1 MTSRSPRA
9 VLLSFLTLVCL
20 ALIGLT
26 PAADAGTATQE
37 TLGQGPGDALGVVV
51 ELGDLDGDGKIERAV
66 GSPLEDN
73 GAGVDAGAV
82 RVLSGA
88 DGSVLMLLEGDRAGG
103 RLGRSIAAVGD
114 LDGDGTTDLALGAPA
129 TGAAGETGRVF
140 LVSGASGAV
149 LSVLQGAEVG
159 SEYGH
164 AVSAAGDLDGDG
176 TADLVV
182 GAPGHDGAG
191 VERGAAF
198 LVSGADGTVIEQVDG
213 DGDGDRLGLSV
224 DGGGTAFSDPDSGV
238 AIGAEQG
245 GAGGQGKG
253 YTRLYDRATLAL
265 SATFTG
271 ASAWDRLG
279 SVVRYVGDVDGDG
292 KADLAVGTDPR
303 DAAGDPTALGYVRV
317 LSGADGTEIHAFSG
331 AALDTGYGSRLAA
344 LGDVDGDG
352 FADLAIGAPRAD
364 LNFVDAGFIE
374 VRSGADGSI
383 LQKVSGQAAG
393 DLFGQSLAS
402 AGDVDGDGSADL
414 AVASPGSDVAAPDA
428 GLVQVISFETWANL
442 GAGVAGSG
450 GIVPKLEGE
459 GSLEPLSEVTLT
471 LTDAL
476 PLADVDLVLGYSAYV
491 DPLTG
496 CLAPVPDVIVE
507 GLQTDAAGDL
517 TYVHT
522 WPAVASE
529 AIVYYQFLIADPEAP
544 GGQARSN
551 TLSGRT
557 P

>member
-1 MTSRSPRA
+1 MSESTSGFTSNRS
-9 VLLSFLTLVCL
+9 
-20 ALIGLT
+20 
-26 PAADAGTATQE
+26 
-37 TLGQGPGDALGVVV
+37 
-51 ELGDLDGDGKIERAV
+51 
-66 GSPLEDN
+66 
-73 GAGVDAGAV
+73 V
-82 RVLSGA
+82 RVS
-88 DGSVLMLLEGDRAGG
+88 SSTVM
-103 RLGRSIAAVGD
+103 S
-114 LDGDGTTDLALGAPA
+114 
-129 TGAAGETGRVF
+129 
-140 LVSGASGAV
+140 
-149 LSVLQGAEVG
+149 
-159 SEYGH
+159 Y
-164 AVSAAGDLDGDG
+164 SAMY
-176 TADLVV
+176 
-182 GAPGHDGAG
+182 
-191 VERGAAF
+191 
-198 LVSGADGTVIEQVDG
+198 
-213 DGDGDRLGLSV
+213 
-224 DGGGTAFSDPDSGV
+224 SGV

-507 GLQTDAAGDL
+507 GLQTDAAGD
-517 TYVHT
+517 
-522 WPAVASE
+522 
-529 AIVYYQFLIADPEAP
+529 AP
-544 GGQARSN
+544 GSRILGSPLSCAVVSRCSSLSVSIQSLRSSISSWPGALSPARRSCSPP
-551 TLSGRT
+551 LPR
-557 P
+557 